1 MNKSTQWAFPAEM
14 QPQQEEIRFD
24 FGSALRSVVMLR
36 AEIPDDAFT
45 AEALGTERFG
55 NGVVIRD
62 DGLILTIGYLITEAE
77 SIWLTTND
85 GVVVP
90 GHPLAYDF
98 ASGFGLVLPLGQLG
112 APALPLGS
120 ASKIAQGDEVT
131 VLGRG
136 GRAHALA
143 AQIF

>member
-1 MNKSTQWAFPAEM
+1 MIKTTQWAFPADM
-14 QPQQEEIRFD
+14 QPNSDDLQFD
-24 FGSALRSVVMLR
+24 LASALRSVVMLR

-45 AEALGTERFG
+45 ADILGTERFG

-85 GVVVP
+85 GTVVP
-90 GHPLAYDF
+90 GHPLGMDF
-98 ASGFGLVLPLGQLG
+98 ASGFGLVLPLGTLN

-120 ASKIAQGDEVT
+120 ASTVAPGDDLIVI
-131 VLGRG
+131 GRG
-136 GRAHALA
+136 
-143 AQIF
+143 